1 MTSTNQAA
9 WLDAVG
15 QPLRVGS
22 ADILKAR
29 EGEIV
34 VRNRAIAVN
43 PVSCKAQDTGVTVQ
57 RWPVLLEYDISGE
70 VYEVGAGVDKFRK
83 GDRVVAC
90 VEGPM
95 NPDSRHGAFQ
105 LFSVAKT
112 VTVAKI
118 PDNVAFTE
126 ACVLPIAFNTAVVSL
141 CAPLGKGF
149 GLPVPSLH
157 PAPSGKTIIV
167 WGASS
172 SVGVLTLQLAR
183 AAGIM
188 AIGVASVHNFDL
200 CTSCGAVEMLDYHE
214 SSIVQDVVRTVQA
227 VGGSFVGILDCV
239 SIPEQS
245 LKFCIP
251 VLEHLGG
258 GELGILSPQV
268 QPEVSNKITVTHIFG
283 MNEITHAFWRYYI
296 TPALEQGKLKCLPKA
311 LVVGKGLE
319 SLQKALDVLRK
330 GVSAKKVIVEL

>member
-1 MTSTNQAA
+1 
-9 WLDAVG
+9 
-15 QPLRVGS
+15 
-22 ADILKAR
+22 
-29 EGEIV
+29 
-34 VRNRAIAVN
+34 
-43 PVSCKAQDTGVTVQ
+43 
-57 RWPVLLEYDISGE
+57 
-70 VYEVGAGVDKFRK
+70 
-83 GDRVVAC
+83 
-90 VEGPM
+90 M

-105 LFSVAKT
+105 LYCVAKT
-112 VTVAKI
+112 ATVAKI

-141 CAPLGKGF
+141 CAPPGKGF
-149 GLPVPSLH
+149 GLPSPSLH
-157 PAPSGKTIIV
+157 PTQSGKTIVV

-183 AAGIM
+183 AAGIK
-188 AIGVASVHNFDL
+188 AIGVSSAQNFGL

-214 SSIVQDVVRTVQA
+214 PSIVQDVVRTVKA

-239 SIPEQS
+239 SIPNQS

-258 GELGILSPQV
+258 GELSVLHPDV
-268 QPEVSNKITVTHIFG
+268 QPEVSNKITITHIFG
-283 MNEITHAFWRYYI
+283 MNEITHAFWKDYI
-296 TPALEQGKLKCLPKA
+296 TPALEQGELKCLPEA

-330 GVSAKKVIVEL
+330 GVSAKKVVVEL